1 MGYEKKM
8 GEVNRVIRD
17 SMDYSGYMGT
27 AGSVGTGAAGTFEGT
42 DIIQMLQK
50 YLPYLANVG
59 NGEVYLYPGRRTF
72 RKEITEIANEGIG
85 MRNVMERMR

>member
-1 MGYEKKM
+1 M

-17 SMDYSGYMGT
+17 SMNYSGYMGT
-27 AGSVGTGAAGTFEGT
+27 AGAAGTGAAGTFEWT